1 MIFYYLSEIYVSA
14 AESSSITKKIMC
26 QTTKN
31 YQIEDLEDILKGY
44 NNNLD
49 IDEEKIHKYIHIIN
63 DSILTLKD
71 KYEKQ
76 NDNPRIFYSNL
87 KNRFSSIMR
96 IAGRE
101 LRVQYKKTILLFYY
115 KKMIELGVIEENKFL
130 ELMLMKAPS
139 RDISGINQITILTSP
154 NPDGQT
160 FSCKHDCFYCPN
172 EPAHEGNDWT
182 PQPRSY
188 LYSEPAVQRANRNKF
203 DPVYQTYD
211 RLKSLLVCGHKC
223 DKLEFILEGGT
234 FTEYPKP
241 YLKKYFRDFIY
252 TCNEFYKMVQYGSC
266 ESPMLRQ
273 RGTIEEEITI
283 NKTAKCKI
291 IGICIE
297 TRPDAIMENDQ
308 DGIPWIKTLLTWG
321 VTRLQLGVQHIDN
334 FILKKINRGH
344 TIEQAIKA
352 IEICKNNCFKI
363 DIHIMPDLPYS
374 NPQKDKDMFDYLYNS
389 EDLQPDQ
396 MKIYPCEIVPWTK
409 IKTWYDAGK
418 HIPYGNDKAVIQ
430 DVLSYAMTN
439 CPSHI
444 RLPRVVRDIPDQYIS
459 GGLKCGNMRQ
469 HIEQENNFKGSDIR
483 FREIGRHPEYSME
496 DARLFVKKYKS
507 SQGIDYF
514 ISVESYDKKALYG
527 FCRLRIPSQNYK
539 DQIMFPETLNNMGLI
554 RELHVYGS
562 LVGVLNSYDKTDN
575 SVQHNGIGKK
585 LVKKA
590 EEISMKE
597 HYKYGTVVIS
607 GIGVRGYYEKL
618 GYELNN
624 HYMVKTFYK
633 YYNIK
638 VWLINIIFTITIM
651 ILYMTMR
658 I

>member
-1 MIFYYLSEIYVSA
+1 MIFYYLYEIYVA
-14 AESSSITKKIMC
+14 TAESHITKKIMC

-31 YQIEDLEDILKGY
+31 YELEDLEDILKSY

-49 IDEEKIHKYIHIIN
+49 IDEEKIHRYIHIMN

-96 IAGRE
+96 TAGRE
-101 LRVQYKKTILLFYY
+101 LRVQYKKTILLFHY
-115 KKMIELGVIEENKFL
+115 KKMIELGLIEENKFL

-154 NPDGQT
+154 NPDGQA

-172 EPAHEGNDWT
+172 EPAHEGNNWT

-203 DPVYQTYD
+203 DPIYQTYD

-266 ESPMLRQ
+266 ENPMLRQ
-273 RGTIEEEITI
+273 RRTIEEEITI
-283 NKTAKCKI
+283 NKTSKCKI

-297 TRPDAIMENDQ
+297 TRPDAIMEKDQ

-363 DIHIMPDLPYS
+363 DIHIMPDLPHS

-409 IKTWYDAGK
+409 IKTWYEEGK
-418 HIPYGNDKAVIQ
+418 YIPYGNNKEVIQ

-459 GGLKCGNMRQ
+459 GGLKCGNIRQ
-469 HIEQENNFKGSDIR
+469 NIEQGSNFKGKDIR
-483 FREIGRHPEYSME
+483 FREIGRHPEYGME
-496 DARLFVKKYKS
+496 HAELFVKKYNS

-527 FCRLRIPSQNYK
+527 FCRLRIPSKNYK
-539 DQIMFPETLNNMGLI
+539 DQIMFPETLKNMGLI

-575 SVQHNGIGKK
+575 SVQHNGIGKR

-590 EEISMKE
+590 EEISLSK

-618 GYELNN
+618 GYQLVD
-624 HYMVKTFYK
+624 HYMVKSFYK

-638 VWLINIIFTITIM
+638 LWSINIIFVII
-651 ILYMTMR
+651 ILLF
-658 I
+658 IVSL